1 MTDFLT
7 ENYIHRYNTL
17 WRETSVL
24 YEDWAKKRGISYFEL
39 LTILSV
45 TEAQTPCTQKGICDQ
60 WILPK
65 QTVNSVLANLVKRGW
80 VRLSPSPK
88 DRRNK
93 EILLTGEGK
102 IAAAKI
108 AGDLQE
114 KENAVWL
121 KLGKKRADEMLENT
135 AIYNQFFKEENGL

>member
-45 TEAQTPCTQKGICDQ
+45 TEAQTPCTQKDICDQ

-135 AIYNQFFKEENGL
+135 AIYNQYFKEENGL

>member
-45 TEAQTPCTQKGICDQ
+45 TEAQTPCTQKDICDQ

>member
-45 TEAQTPCTQKGICDQ
+45 TEAQTPCTQKDICDQ

-121 KLGKKRADEMLENT
+121 KPGKKRADEMLENT

>member
-39 LTILSV
+39 LTSLSV
-45 TEAQTPCTQKGICDQ
+45 REAQTPCTQKDICDQ

>member
-45 TEAQTPCTQKGICDQ
+45 TEAQTPCTQKDICDQ

-65 QTVNSVLANLVKRGW
+65 QTVNSVLANFVKRGW

>member
-45 TEAQTPCTQKGICDQ
+45 TEAQTPCTQKDICDQ

-135 AIYNQFFKEENGL
+135 AIYNQFFKEESGL

>member
-45 TEAQTPCTQKGICDQ
+45 TEAQTPCTQKDICDQ

-135 AIYNQFFKEENGL
+135 AIYNRFFKEENGL

>member
-45 TEAQTPCTQKGICDQ
+45 TEAQSPCTQKDICDQ

>member
-45 TEAQTPCTQKGICDQ
+45 TEAQTPCTQKDICDQ

-135 AIYNQFFKEENGL
+135 AIYNQFFKEETGL

>member
-45 TEAQTPCTQKGICDQ
+45 TEAQTPCTQKDICDQ

-108 AGDLQE
+108 AGDLKE